1 MIGTL
6 LLFARRAGA
15 IAWKKGL
22 PQMSL
27 AVRELSH
34 LAGQA
39 CSLILSLAAVKSTLD
54 ASPSPVAAKQLN
66 SVDGID
72 QM

>member
-1 MIGTL
+1 
-6 LLFARRAGA
+6 
-15 IAWKKGL
+15 
-22 PQMSL
+22 MSL